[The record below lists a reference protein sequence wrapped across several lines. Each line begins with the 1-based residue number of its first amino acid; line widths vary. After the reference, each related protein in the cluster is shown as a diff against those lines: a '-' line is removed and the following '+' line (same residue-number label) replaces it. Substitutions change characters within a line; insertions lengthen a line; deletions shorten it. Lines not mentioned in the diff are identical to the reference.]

1 MDIRLFDGKKE
12 LISWPMYKV
21 LKISYWLFA
30 IMLIATIV
38 TSLGYRFGEAV
49 FIGTMFVPG
58 SVVAK
63 YFYQSVSLGNRKSI
77 ITAVFV
83 TVGIIVMELL
93 LLFLGHFFIEVLNN
107 GGWDY
112 SFRMEFPRVLMNP
125 VFITVMVLVLS
136 VCNIQWE
143 KWLRL
148 KFPESWGKITFLSD
162 RHNVTLSVKD
172 ILYVESNDT
181 ITMIV
186 TRDGARYRNK
196 TPISRW
202 ESILSPDFVR
212 IHRSYLVQKDE
223 ITNVEGDLLHVG
235 EIELPVSKKYKSSVS
250 NYGNKQ

>member
-1 MDIRLFDGKKE
+1 
-12 LISWPMYKV
+12 MYRV
-21 LKISYWLFA
+21 LKISYWLLA

-49 FIGTMFVPG
+49 LIGTMFVPG

-63 YFYQSVSLGNRKSI
+63 YFYQSVSFSDRKSI
-77 ITAVFV
+77 ISAVFV

-112 SFRMEFPRVLMNP
+112 SFRIEFPKVLMNP
-125 VFITVMVLVLS
+125 AFITIMVLVLS
-136 VCNIQWE
+136 VFNIHWE

-148 KFPESWGKITFLSD
+148 KYPESAGRISFLSD
-162 RHNVTLSVKD
+162 RHSVTLPVKD

-196 TPISRW
+196 TPISHW
-202 ESILSPDFVR
+202 ESILSPDFIR

-223 ITNVEGDLLHVG
+223 ITGIDGDLLHVG
-235 EIELPVSKKYKSSVS
+235 EIELPVSKKYKSSVC

>member
-1 MDIRLFDGKKE
+1 
-12 LISWPMYKV
+12 MYRV
-21 LKISYWLFA
+21 LKISYWLLA

-49 FIGTMFVPG
+49 LIGTMFVPG

-63 YFYQSVSLGNRKSI
+63 YFYQNVSFSDRESI
-77 ITAVFV
+77 ISAVFV
-83 TVGIIVMELL
+83 TVGIILMELL

-112 SFRMEFPRVLMNP
+112 SFRMEFPKVLMNP
-125 VFITVMVLVLS
+125 AFITIMVLVLS
-136 VCNIQWE
+136 VFNIHWE

-148 KFPESWGKITFLSD
+148 KYPESAGRISFLSD
-162 RHNVTLSVKD
+162 RHNVTLMVKD

-186 TRDGARYRNK
+186 TRDGACYRNK

-202 ESILSPDFVR
+202 ESILSPDFIR

-223 ITNVEGDLLHVG
+223 ITGIEGDLLRMG
-235 EIELPVSKKYKSSVS
+235 EIELPVSKKYKSSVC

>member
-1 MDIRLFDGKKE
+1 
-12 LISWPMYKV
+12 MYRV
-21 LKISYWLFA
+21 LKILYWLLA

-49 FIGTMFVPG
+49 LIGTMFVPG

-63 YFYQSVSLGNRKSI
+63 YFYQSVSFSDRKSI
-77 ITAVFV
+77 ISSVFV

-112 SFRMEFPRVLMNP
+112 SFRMEFPKVLMNP
-125 VFITVMVLVLS
+125 VFITILVLVLS
-136 VCNIQWE
+136 VFNIHWE
-143 KWLRL
+143 KWLRV
-148 KFPESWGKITFLSD
+148 KFPESAGRITFLSD

-186 TRDGARYRNK
+186 TCDGSHYRNK

-202 ESILSPDFVR
+202 ESILSPDFIR

-223 ITNVEGDLLHVG
+223 IKSVDGDLLHVG
-235 EIELPVSKKYKSSVS
+235 DIELPVSKKYKSSVCS
-250 NYGNKQ
+250 YGNKQ

>member
-1 MDIRLFDGKKE
+1 
-12 LISWPMYKV
+12 MYKV

-38 TSLGYRFGEAV
+38 TSLDYRFGEAV
-49 FIGTMFVPG
+49 FIGTLFLPG

-63 YFYQSVSLGNRKSI
+63 YFYQRVSFIDRNSVIS
-77 ITAVFV
+77 AVFV
-83 TVGIIVMELL
+83 TLGIIVTELL
-93 LLFLGHFFIEVLNN
+93 LLFLGHFFIEVLDS

-112 SFRMEFPRVLMNP
+112 SFRIEFPKVLMNP
-125 VFITVMVLVLS
+125 VFIIVMVLVLS
-136 VCNIQWE
+136 LCNIHWE

-148 KFPESWGKITFLSD
+148 KFPESAGRITFLSD
-162 RHNVTLSVKD
+162 RHSVTLLIKD

-202 ESILSPDFVR
+202 ESILSPDFIR
-212 IHRSYLVQKDE
+212 IHRSYLVQKNE
-223 ITNVEGDLLHVG
+223 ITSIDGDILHVG
-235 EIELPVSKKYKSSVS
+235 DIDLPVSKKYKSFVCS
-250 NYGNKQ
+250 YGNKQRNTICCKE

>member
-1 MDIRLFDGKKE
+1 
-12 LISWPMYKV
+12 MYRV
-21 LKISYWLFA
+21 LKISYWLLA

-49 FIGTMFVPG
+49 LIGTMFVPG

-63 YFYQSVSLGNRKSI
+63 YFYQSVSFSDRKSI
-77 ITAVFV
+77 ISAVFV

-112 SFRMEFPRVLMNP
+112 SFRMEFPKVLMNP
-125 VFITVMVLVLS
+125 AFITIMVLVLS
-136 VCNIQWE
+136 VFNIHWE

-148 KFPESWGKITFLSD
+148 KYPESAGRISFLSD
-162 RHNVTLSVKD
+162 RHNVTLPVKD

-186 TRDGARYRNK
+186 TLDGARYRNK

-202 ESILSPDFVR
+202 ESILSPDFIR
-212 IHRSYLVQKDE
+212 IHRSYIVQKDE
-223 ITNVEGDLLHVG
+223 ITDIEGDLLHVG
-235 EIELPVSKKYKSSVS
+235 EIVLPVSKKYKSSVI